1 MAKCLFQSGG
11 GGGKSKLKPVTATAN
26 DVLKGKVIV
35 DANGNPLTGTI
46 ESMSAQTITPS
57 SSNKTVACNGKYMTG
72 DISVK
77 GDANLVASN
86 IVSGK
91 TIFGVA
97 GNAQKFAQ
105 KMFSGK
111 VASNSGMISYDTSR
125 GARSLKHYDV
135 TFDFFPKTY
144 AHVCYSQSG
153 SSIDSLISGALD
165 KNGAYVM
172 LIVEGVNT
180 NYWTVTITANSKLI
194 NGKTIYFPVER
205 YSVDG
210 FAAGYY

>member
-77 GDANLVASN
+77 GDANLVAGN
-86 IVSGK
+86 ILSGK

-97 GNAQKFAQ
+97 GNAQKFAHQ
-105 KMFSGK
+105 
-111 VASNSGMISYDTSR
+111 
-125 GARSLKHYDV
+125 
-135 TFDFFPKTY
+135 
-144 AHVCYSQSG
+144 
-153 SSIDSLISGALD
+153 
-165 KNGAYVM
+165 
-172 LIVEGVNT
+172 IVEGSSAGDNRLTYNTPSGTARARHFDATFGFIPRIYGHRENGNRDSGDGGVLCSGGIYRCFVVKNCTVN
-180 NYWTVTITANSKLI
+180 VNSTLI
-194 NGKTIYFPVER
+194 NGRTIHYPVS
-205 YSVDG
+205 YMDTNYMG
-210 FAAGYY
+210 LAAGYY